1 MTDQPAAIPLPTLDY
16 PALRQRWCRL
26 ALLAFVRRWGV
37 YGLVLMAV
45 VGAGSNSPLDSVA
58 ALAAW
63 VVLPLF
69 QAAARPG
76 WAAWWLLPVV
86 AAQSLLAGGVV
97 WAMRPLL
104 WPAPWAAAERALP
117 IPPALQRRSDLT
129 VVAWALLPLLLLYG
143 LGAATW
149 LAHRPAW
156 LMPWRGQALLG
167 LGLLGLGSL
176 GVGLVTL
183 QWWRRPPARHPA
195 QPVMPPAAA
204 CASPGCSSHPSR
216 TAAGHSGAATG
227 QVAGS
232 SVPACGLLWVLW
244 LTPLWRGPARRT
256 GQALLLG
263 SALLQ
268 GLALG
273 VHLAAPAL
281 AGWWL
286 AAFALAGLLVS
297 TRVNSLS
304 RREFAALLAAC
315 TPLPLAPTAL
325 QHQRVALAMLP
336 LLCGL
341 LLLAGLLPWG
351 QTRPL
356 LALAFLL
363 ANTLVALLEVTSTPA
378 DAAAKASRWL
388 LSLVVLVA
396 LASEVMA

>member
-1 MTDQPAAIPLPTLDY
+1 MTGQPAAPLPTLDY
-16 PALRQRWCRL
+16 PALRLRWCRL
-26 ALLAFVRRWGV
+26 ALHALVRRWGV

-45 VGAGSNSPLDSVA
+45 VGAGSNSPLDSVGA
-58 ALAAW
+58 VAAW
-63 VVLPLF
+63 LVLPLF

-149 LAHRPAW
+149 LAHHPAW
-156 LMPWRGQALLG
+156 LMPWRGRALLG
-167 LGLLGLGSL
+167 LVLLGLGSL
-176 GVGLVTL
+176 GLGLGML

-195 QPVMPPAAA
+195 HPVQPPPAALGR
-204 CASPGCSSHPSR
+204 PGS
-216 TAAGHSGAATG
+216 TAAGRSWAAPG
-227 QVAGS
+227 RVAGG
-232 SVPACGLLWVLW
+232 SVSACGLLWLLW
-244 LTPLWRGPARRT
+244 LAPLWRGPARRT

-263 SALLQ
+263 SALLL

-273 VHLAAPAL
+273 VHLAPPAL

-297 TRVNSLS
+297 TRVNTLS

-315 TPLPLAPTAL
+315 TPLPLASTTL
-325 QHQRVALAMLP
+325 QRQRVSLAMLP
-336 LLCGL
+336 LLLGV

-351 QTRPL
+351 QARPL
-356 LALAFLL
+356 VAVAYLL
-363 ANTLVALLEVTSTPA
+363 ANAALALVELCSSPA
-378 DAAAKASRWL
+378 DASAKASRWL
-388 LSLVVLVA
+388 VTLVVLLA
-396 LASEVMA
+396 LASEVMV